1 MKLWCKSLFVHQ
13 ALLSVSHFLATLV
26 FGVVL
31 FTFLGYTK
39 PKEMVF
45 RWFSRA
51 EIKRWWW
58 WRCMHNH
65 VKVPWESCFGCPPEI
80 IFMPD
85 TTNTIRN
92 PMLQKPQWTKIENV
106 VRQSHAEIKRW
117 WWWRCIH
124 NHVKVP
130 WEPELRIPLWEKAK
144 KLRYVYTQYS
154 PITNDGVRARGNAT
168 IR

>member
-1 MKLWCKSLFVHQ
+1 MGKLYCKSLFVHHQ

-31 FTFLGYTK
+31 FTFLGYAK

-85 TTNTIRN
+85 TTKTIRN
-92 PMLQKPQWTKIENV
+92 PMMQKPQWIKIVNSL
-106 VRQSHAEIKRW
+106 RKLLSCADIKCKRKPSKNYLFW
-117 WWWRCIH
+117 LSVPQECKQNKAQNKRCQEMTD
-124 NHVKVP
+124 
-130 WEPELRIPLWEKAK
+130 W
-144 KLRYVYTQYS
+144 
-154 PITNDGVRARGNAT
+154 
-168 IR
+168 